1 MSTQPVTLDMSKA
14 QPIQP
19 QPVTLDMSTA
29 RPIIPPPGYTLD
41 QSQQRSNTL
50 PEGYTIEPQSTA
62 PVTLDMSSAQPIQG
76 ATIND
81 VGNRVIVPTQ
91 GESFLE
97 TMQRAAAQG
106 QRTTPEQ
113 INKEIAT
120 MPEKAAETMGVAALP
135 LAVPATLEAV
145 ANAIPKVLPGTIEGV
160 KALGT
165 WAKANPLQAY
175 LLYQLAK
182 EWLPGA
188 KKAIGIVKGMPDG
201 Q

>member
-1 MSTQPVTLDMSKA
+1 MSKA

-19 QPVTLDMSTA
+19 QPVTLDMSTLQ
-29 RPIIPPPGYTLD
+29 PI
-41 QSQQRSNTL
+41 QAQ
-50 PEGYTIEPQSTA
+50 
-62 PVTLDMSSAQPIQG
+62 PVTLDMSQAQPIDG
-76 ATIND
+76 AIIND
-81 VGNRVIVPTQ
+81 VQNRVIVPTQ

-120 MPEKAAETMGVAALP
+120 MPEKVGETLGVASLP
-135 LAVPATLEAV
+135 LTGSATLEAA
-145 ANAIPKVLPGTIEGV
+145 ANAIPKVLPGTIEGI

-175 LLYQLAK
+175 LLYQLAR

-188 KKAIGIVKGMPDG
+188 KRAIGIVKGVPEV